1 MTFPSLSRMFKMG
14 LEVRVRQCSEQREEI
29 VDR

>member
-14 LEVRVRQCSEQREEI
+14 LEVRVGQWKGVQNRE
-29 VDR
+29 RRS